1 MAKESS
7 SFSLRPI
14 LEKDK
19 LTRTNFLDWFR
30 NLRIVLTQER
40 RLYVLDRPIPNEPA
54 KGAPGAEWRA
64 WEKHFD
70 DSLEVSCLMV
80 DTMIPELHEGLDQ
93 LMAYEM
99 ITRLKEMFSYQI
111 RQDRFET
118 TKALMSCVMA
128 EGESVHHHVMKM
140 RRYVDHLDRL
150 GFPLTQEFATGIILC
165 SLPKSYDPFIKSLL
179 RRDKEKTVSELHG
192 MLKSVEATMIQKRE
206 GKKKGK
212 DKGKGI
218 MLDGETKPEDD
229 PQSPAK
235 KAKPS
240 EEVFCSFCQVSG
252 HAMRKCKYYWED
264 QKKQKCVKASTSGI
278 YVIKSSVFL
287 LKSLEYWIHM

>member
-1 MAKESS
+1 MATSS
-7 SFSLRPI
+7 STFSLRPI

-19 LTRTNFLDWFR
+19 LNKTNFLDWFR
-30 NLRIVLTQER
+30 NLRIVLTHER
-40 RLYVLDRPIPNEPA
+40 RLYVLDKPLPDEPA

-64 WEKHFD
+64 YEKHLD
-70 DSLEVSCLMV
+70 DTLEVSCLMI
-80 DTMIPELHEGLDQ
+80 DTMIPELHEGLDD

-99 ITRLKEMFSYQI
+99 IMRLKEMFRYQI
-111 RQDRFET
+111 RQDRYET
-118 TKALMSCVMA
+118 TKALMSCKMA
-128 EGESVHHHVMKM
+128 EGDSVGYHVTHM
-140 RRYVDHLDRL
+140 RGYLDHLERL
-150 GFPLTQEFATGIILC
+150 GFPVQQEIAAGIILC
-165 SLPKSYDPFIKSLL
+165 SLPKSYDPFIKSFL
-179 RRDKEKTVSELHG
+179 RRGTEKTVSELHG
-192 MLKSVEATMIQKRE
+192 MLKSVEASMIQKRE
-206 GKKKGK
+206 RKKKGK
-212 DKGKGI
+212 EKGKGI
-218 MLDGETKPEDD
+218 ELDGKTKPEDD

-278 YVIKSSVFL
+278 YVIKCSVFL